1 MLLYYKLYYSYY
13 GKYHITL
20 EIREYGTEHQHI
32 RFKNVY
38 TLANTVYSTNVI
50 VKWRPN

>member
-13 GKYHITL
+13 GKYHIT
-20 EIREYGTEHQHI
+20 EIGEYGTEHQHI